1 MYEISVVVPVYN
13 EEKFIETFYR
23 SLLKQENLQRDKVE
37 VLFIDGNSTDG
48 TLRMLEALRQED
60 SGFRIRILPNEKR
73 HISAALNIGLEK
85 SAGNYIIRLDV
96 HSAIPTDYISRI
108 YRELAANSSEYCNF
122 GGRTNAKGYD
132 NTSTIVAKA
141 LSSKWVIGGAQFRYA
156 KQKMEVD
163 SIFPGAW
170 LKTDL
175 QAIGGWDEHWIINED
190 AELNFRLRK
199 ATNKK
204 IVLDPDIVI
213 HYFPRNTLKKLAKQY
228 FNYGFWR
235 AKTAKRH
242 EESMRLSHLLP
253 LFSLMFLLFSITLA
267 FVHFQLFSYF
277 LFTALVAYV
286 VFLMA
291 IAHAIFDKKE
301 RLLGMAA
308 IFVIQ
313 STWILGAFKGYIVFG
328 FPLKGYSRLL
338 IKLLAS
344 KWKLGRK
351 EMVN

>member
-23 SLLKQENLQRDKVE
+23 SLLKQEHLQRDKVE
-37 VLFIDGNSTDG
+37 VLFIDGHSTDR
-48 TLRMLEALRQED
+48 TLQKLEALRRED
-60 SGFRIRILPNEKR
+60 SGFRIRILLNEKR
-73 HISAALNIGLEK
+73 HISAALNIGLKE
-85 SAGNYIIRLDV
+85 SAGTYIIRLDV
-96 HSAIPTDYISRI
+96 HSAIPTDYLSRV
-108 YRELAANSSEYCNF
+108 YTQLAAHSSEYCNF
-122 GGRTNAKGYD
+122 GGRTDAKGYD
-132 NTSTIVAKA
+132 QTSGIVAKA

-170 LKTDL
+170 LRTDL
-175 QAIGGWDEHWIINED
+175 QRVGGWDENWIINED
-190 AELNFRLRK
+190 AELNYRLRK

-204 IVLDPDIVI
+204 IILDPDIVI
-213 HYFPRNTLKKLAKQY
+213 DYFPRNTLKKLAKQY
-228 FNYGFWR
+228 FNYGYWR
-235 AKTAKRH
+235 TKTAKRH

-277 LFTALVAYV
+277 LFATLVAYV

-301 RLLGMAA
+301 ALLGMAA

-328 FPLKGYSRLL
+328 FPLRGYSRLL
-338 IKLLAS
+338 IKLVAS
-344 KWKLGRK
+344 KWKFGRK